1 MLVGGED
8 HKTTVYSIPRDTTIP
23 IIIADMIG
31 HSNRIKAVQTIG
43 IALPSSSGRTS
54 TIIACT
60 VSSDG
65 NVNLY
70 DIAAIPDHP
79 STDTPQKTKQI
90 EPLTTYDSKGTRL
103 TCVTLADGDMDGTV
117 NGKRKRENDQDGNGN
132 GDEDKH
138 EHPHESDQEE
148 LDSGLD
154 EEELEDE
161 AENVEEDQNESD

>member
-1 MLVGGED
+1 MSEL
-8 HKTTVYSIPRDTTIP
+8 T
-23 IIIADMIG
+23 ADKC
-31 HSNRIKAVQTIG
+31 NRIKAVQTIK

-54 TIIACT
+54 TTIACT

-70 DIAAIPDHP
+70 DIVAIPDQP

-103 TCVTLADGDMDGTV
+103 TCVTLADGDIDIQVDGTV
-117 NGKRKRENDQDGNGN
+117 NGKRKRENEEDGSGN
-132 GDEDKH
+132 GDEDEH
-138 EHPHESDQEE
+138 EHEHHHESEQEG
-148 LDSGLD
+148 LDNGLD

-161 AENVEEDQNESD
+161 AENVEEDQSDSN

>member
-1 MLVGGED
+1 M
-8 HKTTVYSIPRDTTIP
+8 Y
-23 IIIADMIG
+23 
-31 HSNRIKAVQTIG
+31 RIKAVQTIG

-70 DIAAIPDHP
+70 DIAAIPEQP
-79 STDTPQKTKQI
+79 STDTPQTTRQI

-103 TCVTLADGDMDGTV
+103 TCVTLADGDVDIDATV
-117 NGKRKRENDQDGNGN
+117 NGKRKREDDEDGNGN
-132 GDEDKH
+132 GDEDEH
-138 EHPHESDQEE
+138 EHRHESDQEE
-148 LDSGLD
+148 LDGGSD

-161 AENVEEDQNESD
+161 AENAEEDEAENVEEDHSDSD